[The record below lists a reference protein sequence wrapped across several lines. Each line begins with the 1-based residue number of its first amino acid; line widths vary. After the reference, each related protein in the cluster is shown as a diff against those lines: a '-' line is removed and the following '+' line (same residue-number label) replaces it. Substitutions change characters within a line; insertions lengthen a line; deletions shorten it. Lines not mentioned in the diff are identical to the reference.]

1 MLWCYLCKYIIYWD
15 SPSQYPEAHEIH
27 FQAVHEN
34 YRFTTAGA
42 IRQESLACVGQRYFE
57 RIVRVK
63 RRRCHFDFATTDG
76 CNSCARKDKY
86 YWFIFRMSLEAL
98 LQSQLQ
104 ATSTSTVFT
113 ASTIKLSPFTCLTCL
128 AQEVSF

>member
-1 MLWCYLCKYIIYWD
+1 MG
-15 SPSQYPEAHEIH
+15 IH
-27 FQAVHEN
+27 YAYTIFARPFAKDVSDPLQAVHEN

-76 CNSCARKDKY
+76 CNSCARKENATGLFSGCLLQPSFAVAVTGDKY
-86 YWFIFRMSLEAL
+86 RYNFHSLHYKAVTIHV
-98 LQSQLQ
+98 SD
-104 ATSTSTVFT
+104 VFG
-113 ASTIKLSPFTCLTCL
+113 SRRVFLI
-128 AQEVSF
+128 